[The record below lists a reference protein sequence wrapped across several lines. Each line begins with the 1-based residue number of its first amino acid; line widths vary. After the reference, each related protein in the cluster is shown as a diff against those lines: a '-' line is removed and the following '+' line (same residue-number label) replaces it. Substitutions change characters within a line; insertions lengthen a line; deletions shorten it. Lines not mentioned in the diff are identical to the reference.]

1 MPTHRPIPRTKVPRV
16 GRPPGKFTQH
26 RRLDVLR
33 EKLETHAAGLSLD
46 DLATML
52 RITARSV
59 RRYLRELALITEVE
73 SIEVRPG
80 GAHLWRIKP
89 SERGRAVLLRRT
101 QAYALLAARRVFEP
115 IRGSALFD
123 EIDVALRQVQQVAH
137 RPAARPSARPPARGE
152 APADVPLDDRFAYVP
167 HAPRAYTNR
176 SEDVDR
182 VFQAVAELTVLRF
195 RYRDAPADGRPDERD
210 ARDARQA
217 SDAREARERGARIL
231 AHPYA
236 LVIHGGAIVCI
247 ARDVDQG
254 AVRAFAFDRMGDFD
268 AAPGAE
274 VERFELPADF
284 DIADWLQGD
293 FGVARSARS
302 MRLLVEF
309 EPRAA
314 EGVRARRVHPS
325 QKIAVA
331 QDGRIRVSLTL
342 PESPEILDRVRAWLL
357 GFGAAVHVVE
367 PRALADDIAGELR
380 RAAARYGAR

>member
-1 MPTHRPIPRTKVPRV
+1 MPTHRPIPQPKVPKV
-16 GRPPGKFTQH
+16 GRPAGKFTQH

-33 EKLETHAAGLSLD
+33 EKLEVHAGGLSLE
-46 DLATML
+46 DLAQML
-52 RITARSV
+52 RISTRGV
-59 RRYLRELALITEVE
+59 RRYLSELALITELE

-137 RPAARPSARPPARGE
+137 RPTARTGSRAD
-152 APADVPLDDRFAYVP
+152 APADIPLDDRFAYVP
-167 HAPRAYTNR
+167 HAPRAYANR

-182 VFQAVAELTVLRF
+182 LFQAVAELAVLRF
-195 RYRDAPADGRPDERD
+195 RYRDGADGRADP
-210 ARDARQA
+210 
-217 SDAREARERGARIL
+217 REKGARIT

-236 LVIHGGAIVCI
+236 LVLHGGSIVCVGH
-247 ARDVDQG
+247 DVDRDAG
-254 AVRAFAFDRMGDFD
+254 RAFALDRMADLD
-268 AAPGAE
+268 VASDT
-274 VERFELPADF
+274 RFELPADF
-284 DIADWLQGD
+284 DIAEWLHGD
-293 FGVARSARS
+293 FGIGRAARSVK
-302 MRLLVEF
+302 LLVEF

-325 QKIAVA
+325 QKVGFAS
-331 QDGRIRVSLTL
+331 DGRVRMSWSL
-342 PESPEILDRVRAWLL
+342 PDAPEILERVRAWLL

-367 PRALADDIAGELR
+367 PVELADDIAGELR
-380 RAAARYGAR
+380 RAAARYAAR